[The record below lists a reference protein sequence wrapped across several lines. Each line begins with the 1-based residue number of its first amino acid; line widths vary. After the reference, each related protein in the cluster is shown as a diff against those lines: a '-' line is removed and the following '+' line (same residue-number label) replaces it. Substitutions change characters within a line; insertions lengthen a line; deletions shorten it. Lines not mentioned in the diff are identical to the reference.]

1 MLSAFIAASSSP
13 SGSIRRCTNQH
24 RAEELKL
31 QVSAVKSNAGVN
43 SGEARKRPDLLKGRL
58 HKRLQDLN
66 LETPR

>member
-13 SGSIRRCTNQH
+13 SGSIRWCTNQH

-43 SGEARKRPDLLKGRL
+43 SGEARKRPDLLQGRL